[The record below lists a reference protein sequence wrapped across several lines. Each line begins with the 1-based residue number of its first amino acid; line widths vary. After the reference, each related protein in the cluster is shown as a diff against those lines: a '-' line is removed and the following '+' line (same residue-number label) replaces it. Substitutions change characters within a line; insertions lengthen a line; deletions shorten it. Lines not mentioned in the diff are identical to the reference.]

1 MKNSSRH
8 LGIILCT
15 YNNED
20 NIQKA
25 IESCQ
30 KISKLFAKSKI
41 VIIDDMSSDK
51 TRDICRNFIKKV
63 EKVNIQLHIKQRIKV
78 SDSRNIGI
86 KATRECDIVTF
97 VDGDDEVIKDGWL
110 EFANRKTTDLT
121 DITAFSFIQRK
132 RGSTGKCRIN

>member
-51 TRDICRNFIKKV
+51 TKYMQEFIKKW
-63 EKVNIQLHIKQRIKV
+63 KGINIQLHSK
-78 SDSRNIGI
+78 
-86 KATRECDIVTF
+86 TE
-97 VDGDDEVIKDGWL
+97 
-110 EFANRKTTDLT
+110 NRGV
-121 DITAFSFIQRK
+121 R
-132 RGSTGKCRIN
+132 

>member
-51 TRDICRNFIKKV
+51 TRDICRNFIKKW
-63 EKVNIQLHIKQRIKV
+63 KGINIQLHSKTENKGV

-110 EFANRKTTDLT
+110 NCNRDHRLT
-121 DITAFSFIQRK
+121 DITAFSFIK
-132 RGSTGKCRIN
+132 EKGKYRQSRIN